1 MHAYMYPPTHP
12 RPHTHTPCVMKLE
25 CEVVPVLLI
34 RGYNRLHG
42 QWSLPGPLCTLK
54 YNTILS
60 PPQLTTCAQLYEEV
74 VRERIWNH
82 KCLKDSYSE
91 DHPSI
96 HTSSCILSIQ
106 MDCFQRSKLH
116 KFLDNPLS
124 SMIGNAEERTLNKG
138 CLPIE
143 TIATMYMYMVV
154 CALEG
159 TVCAHSN

>member
-1 MHAYMYPPTHP
+1 M
-12 RPHTHTPCVMKLE
+12 
-25 CEVVPVLLI
+25 LLI

-60 PPQLTTCAQLYEEV
+60 PPQLTTCAQVYEEV

-82 KCLKDSYSE
+82 KCLKDTYSE

-96 HTSSCILSIQ
+96 HTSSCMLSIQ

-143 TIATMYMYMVV
+143 TIATLCTCIWLCVHWKAQCVHIAINHLIMSGHY
-154 CALEG
+154 LEI
-159 TVCAHSN
+159 